1 MTTFLNP
8 TFIISILIAL
18 SAHEWAHGMMAYRLG
33 DHTAKQQGRLTLN
46 PIAHLDLLGT
56 ILFLTVGFGWGKPVP
71 INERNFRHPRRDIAL
86 TAAAGPASNL
96 VLALIAFLLLA
107 FLSPDFSIGSVF
119 DLLDA
124 RSGASPLQL
133 FLVQLLASSLFINL
147 GLMAFNLLPIAPLD
161 GSKVLGSFIPYQY
174 ELQFDAIMQRGPY
187 ILLFLLLAERLFGF
201 PFLSGWIMTIMSSVL
216 WLFQSMVDVVPGLS

>member
-18 SAHEWAHGMMAYRLG
+18 SVHEWAHGMMAYRLG
-33 DHTAKQQGRLTLN
+33 DHTAKEQGRLTLN
-46 PIAHLDLLGT
+46 PISHLDLLGT

-86 TAAAGPASNL
+86 TAVAGPASNL
-96 VLALIAFLLLA
+96 VLALASFIGLTLLSASL
-107 FLSPDFSIGSVF
+107 PTQSVF
-119 DLLDA
+119 ALLDVA
-124 RSGASPLQL
+124 SGGSLLQI
-133 FLVQLLASSLFINL
+133 FIVQLLASSLFINL

-216 WLFQSMVDVVPGLS
+216 WLFQSMVDVVPSLS